1 MKSLLLSLVRLK
13 MIGQFVVDQLRESPD
28 CEYFD
33 DVNEIAFEIYQ
44 VGFKFISISLNQG
57 YAAILSK

>member
-1 MKSLLLSLVRLK
+1 

-44 VGFKFISISLNQG
+44 VGFRFISISLNQG